1 MSVLIVAPTKREARG
16 VGEKCVALGAR
27 DKSISSLELAIAE
40 RKPDTIIIAGVCGG
54 LDPALKKGS
63 LVFARQVEGVGTEST
78 FAPEKMIFES
88 GRRALR
94 SAGLSFVTS
103 KLVTQQNVAVTTTE
117 KLALWNEYGAAGV
130 DMETLPLI
138 QVAEKANIRWLV
150 LRAVIDTASM
160 TLPETLSNWENEE
173 YERGIKLKILQNP
186 SEWKKYLQL
195 AHGLRLALKS
205 LRVGVPIIQ
214 KVAEDTV
221 SLDMDILAQ

>member
-16 VGEKCVALGAR
+16 VGGECIALGAR
-27 DKSISSLELAIAE
+27 DESISSLELAIAE

>member
-1 MSVLIVAPTKREARG
+1 MP
-16 VGEKCVALGAR
+16 
-27 DKSISSLELAIAE
+27 
-40 RKPDTIIIAGVCGG
+40 
-54 LDPALKKGS
+54 S
-63 LVFARQVEGVGTEST
+63 LVGSEMCIRDS
-78 FAPEKMIFES
+78 
-88 GRRALR
+88 
-94 SAGLSFVTS
+94 
-103 KLVTQQNVAVTTTE
+103 
-117 KLALWNEYGAAGV
+117 
-130 DMETLPLI
+130 METLPLI

-150 LRAVIDTASM
+150 LRAVIDTAST

-173 YERGIKLKILQNP
+173 HERGIKLKILQNP

>member
-16 VGEKCVALGAR
+16 VGEKCIALGAR
-27 DKSISSLELAIAE
+27 DESISSLELAIAE
-40 RKPDTIIIAGVCGG
+40 RKPDTIIIAGLCGG
-54 LDPALKKGS
+54 LDPALKKGT
-63 LVFARQVEGVGTEST
+63 LVFARQIEGVGTEST
-78 FAPEKMIFES
+78 CVPEKMIFES

-103 KLVTQQNVAVTTTE
+103 KLVTQQNVVVTTTE

-173 YERGIKLKILQNP
+173 HERGIKLKILQSP
-186 SEWKKYLQL
+186 SEWTKYLQL

-205 LRVGVPIIQ
+205 LRTGVPIIQ